1 MNYMPEVAKM
11 LGVELGEE
19 FEVVCP
25 NEPNHYT
32 SAVLRENGIDLIKT
46 NIIVPSP
53 WNVYCLLGLLKGDF
67 FIKHKPWKPHTDDTY
82 YFVDEDGI
90 VCEDV
95 WLDVSDDILL
105 YKCGNCYKTHAEA
118 SQHIDK
124 WYEFFKSDKMLE
136 V

>member
-1 MNYMPEVAKM
+1 MANYMSEVAKM

-19 FEVVCP
+19 F
-25 NEPNHYT
+25 Y
-32 SAVLRENGIDLIKT
+32 IKEMQDIKCVMYKDGLHTLPLHDCICTLPHGSSTLT
-46 NIIVPSP
+46 NLLAG
-53 WNVYCLLGLLKGDF
+53 NVS
-67 FIKHKPWKPHTDDTY
+67 IKRIPWKPHTNETY
-82 YFVDEDGI
+82 HFVDEEGV

-95 WLDVSDDILL
+95 WLDCSDDILL

-118 SQHIDK
+118 AQYGNK